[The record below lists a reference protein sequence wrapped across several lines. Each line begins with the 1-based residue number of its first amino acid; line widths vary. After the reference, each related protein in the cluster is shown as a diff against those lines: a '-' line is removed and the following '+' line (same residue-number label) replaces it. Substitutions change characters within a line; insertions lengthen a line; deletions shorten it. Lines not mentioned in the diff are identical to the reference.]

1 MSRFAT
7 RGVVALLIFA
17 AAVAAIGGAWI
28 IEAMGYKPCELCLL
42 GRVPYYVGIA
52 LALATALAAWR
63 GFDGLARVGFAA
75 LALVFLAGVGIA
87 AYHAGVEYKFWPG
100 PKECT
105 GSLTK
110 DLSPEDFLAALRRVK
125 PVRCDEPAL
134 VILGLSLA
142 GWSALISL
150 AFSALA
156 AFACRSGFGSA
167 MRRDLQPH
175 A

>member
-1 MSRFAT
+1 MTRLRLALIVLALAGAT
-7 RGVVALLIFA
+7 
-17 AAVAAIGGAWI
+17 IGGAWI

-52 LALATALAAWR
+52 LAAATALAAWR
-63 GFDGLARVGFAA
+63 GRERLAGFGLAA
-75 LALVFLAGVGIA
+75 LGLCFLAGAGFA

-100 PKECT
+100 PAECT

-110 DLSPEDFLAALRRVK
+110 TLSSEDFLLALKRVK

-142 GWSALISL
+142 GWSVLVSL
-150 AFSALA
+150 GLA
-156 AFACRSGFGSA
+156 VLAGWGARLKRGVA
-167 MRRDLQPH
+167 
-175 A
+175 